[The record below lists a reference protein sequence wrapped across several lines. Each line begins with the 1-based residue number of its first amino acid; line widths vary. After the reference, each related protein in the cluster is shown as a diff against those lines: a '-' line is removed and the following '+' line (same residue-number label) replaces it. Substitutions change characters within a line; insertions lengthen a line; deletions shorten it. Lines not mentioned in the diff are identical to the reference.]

1 MDQISETKSSHLSLY
16 WINLDRSV
24 DRYSHMHCSVI
35 NDPIFASMP
44 KTRVSALDATKEN
57 LEDIVNLRK
66 FFTLSKKTMS
76 AAEYGCLGSHLQA
89 IRQFSLSNS
98 KYALIF
104 EDDVC
109 LDFTPYWKKS
119 ISEII
124 DNAPSNWE
132 ILQLCYIIKQYKPTT
147 DYDLHTLQKDM
158 WSTAAYII
166 SKPAAVQMM
175 QRIYKGGK
183 FCLHDNSHHQADR
196 FLYQN
201 CRTYTYKNCPFI
213 YRTHNDSTIYPDFVY
228 YHENSKKI
236 VEAMLKNGGS
246 WTNHLTKSTNDG
258 LSNDGLSND
267 GLSNDGLSNRIY
279 KYLFTLKRIFTYN
292 NIKDII
298 LENQLNVCIIL
309 LGCIIILYN
318 SIVVDDLIVSD
329 PV

>member
-1 MDQISETKSSHLSLY
+1 MDQIAKTEPSCLSLY

-35 NDPIFASMP
+35 NDPTFASMP

-76 AAEYGCLGSHLQA
+76 PAEYGCLGSHLEA

-109 LDFTPYWKKS
+109 LDFKPYWKKT

-166 SKPAAVQMM
+166 SKPAADQMM
-175 QRIYKGGK
+175 KRIYKGGK
-183 FCLHDNSHHQADR
+183 FCLQDNTHHQADR

-228 YHENSKKI
+228 YHENSKNI

-246 WTNHLTKSTNDG
+246 WNNHWTNDG
-258 LSNDGLSND
+258 LANDGLAID
-267 GLSNDGLSNRIY
+267 GLLNKIY
-279 KYLFTLKRIFTYN
+279 KYLSKLKRIFTYN

-309 LGCIIILYN
+309 LGCIIIFYN